1 MKEIRIYP
9 KLELLNTWAID
20 RTRFSPDATK
30 PPLCLRC
37 GQPLAP
43 VLAQNALSRHA
54 DVYIC
59 DACGTD
65 EALCDAIGFPSGLF
79 SGMRWKISA

>member
-9 KLELLNTWAID
+9 KPELLNTWAID

-43 VLAQNALSRHA
+43 SISATPVEQTRPCAMRLASQ
-54 DVYIC
+54 
-59 DACGTD
+59 
-65 EALCDAIGFPSGLF
+65 SGLF
-79 SGMRWKISA
+79 SGMRWKISV